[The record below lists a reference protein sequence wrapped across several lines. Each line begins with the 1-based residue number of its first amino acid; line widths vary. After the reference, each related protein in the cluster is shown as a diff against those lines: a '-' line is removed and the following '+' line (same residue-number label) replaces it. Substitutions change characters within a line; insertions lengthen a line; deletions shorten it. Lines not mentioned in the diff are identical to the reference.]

1 MADHLAKLQAAL
13 AGRYAFGRELGAGAA
28 ARVFAGEDLRHK
40 RPVAIKVLRPEL
52 CEAWESERFV
62 REIATSANLRHPHIL
77 PLFDSGNADGVLFFV
92 MPLVAGETLRARL
105 QRDRQLPP
113 DEAVRLAQQVAGAL
127 AHAHE
132 HGVVH
137 RDIKPENILLDSG
150 HAVVAD
156 FGIARPVKVD
166 SPSLTKGGVRVGTPH
181 YMSPEQLA
189 GDGEIDGRSDQ
200 YALACTLFEMLCGH
214 PPFDGKTLQRLTFQH
229 LMEPPPS
236 VLLFRPTVGAAVAAA
251 IAKALAK
258 TPDERF
264 ASMDE
269 FSAALSGAIAVVPE
283 RRSVAVLP
291 FRSLSA
297 DPDNEY
303 FAEGIT
309 EDVIAQLSKVRAL
322 KVVARSA
329 VLQLAKGG
337 GDLRELATRLGV
349 GALVEGSVRRAGSRV
364 RIVAQ
369 LVDAVRQQ
377 PLWSETFDEEVSDIF
392 ALQSAVALRIAGA
405 LRAELS
411 PDESARIERA
421 PTTDI
426 RAYQLLLR
434 GRQQFVQ
441 FTGDGMRKALA
452 LYERAV
458 ALDPSYAPAWAAIGL
473 TLVEMGQTGELS
485 PPEAYPRARE
495 AADRAVALDDG
506 LADAYVA
513 RAYGLMV
520 NDFDWAGAESALQRA
535 IRLNPSSADAYAL
548 YGRLCS
554 AMGRF
559 DEAVTLVLRGQELD
573 PLAVR
578 VDVATAFLRAGR
590 NHEGLAEA
598 RRVIELDP
606 DHTRGLATF
615 GWALLRTGSAAEGVT
630 SLERASATQPE
641 NSVWLAQLGEAYGL
655 AGRRADAEAIL
666 RRLEARAQSEYIASY
681 HLAYIHTGLG
691 DLNAAVDCL
700 ERSFDERAGAIY
712 AVKGSFLFEPLRG
725 FGRFEALLQKMKLE

>member
-1 MADHLAKLQAAL
+1 
-13 AGRYAFGRELGAGAA
+13 
-28 ARVFAGEDLRHK
+28 
-40 RPVAIKVLRPEL
+40 
-52 CEAWESERFV
+52 
-62 REIATSANLRHPHIL
+62 
-77 PLFDSGNADGVLFFV
+77 
-92 MPLVAGETLRARL
+92 
-105 QRDRQLPP
+105 
-113 DEAVRLAQQVAGAL
+113 
-127 AHAHE
+127 
-132 HGVVH
+132 
-137 RDIKPENILLDSG
+137 
-150 HAVVAD
+150 
-156 FGIARPVKVD
+156 
-166 SPSLTKGGVRVGTPH
+166 
-181 YMSPEQLA
+181 
-189 GDGEIDGRSDQ
+189 
-200 YALACTLFEMLCGH
+200 
-214 PPFDGKTLQRLTFQH
+214 
-229 LMEPPPS
+229 MEPPPS
-236 VLLFRPTVGAAVAAA
+236 VLQFRPAVGAAVAAA

-269 FSAALSGAIAVVPE
+269 FSAALSGAIAIVPE

-322 KVVARSA
+322 KVVARTA

-337 GDLRELATRLGV
+337 GDLRELAARLGV
-349 GALVEGSVRRAGSRV
+349 GAMVEGSVRRAGSRV

-411 PDESARIERA
+411 PDESARIGRA
-421 PTTDI
+421 PTADI

-441 FTGDGMRKALA
+441 FTGDGMRQALA
-452 LYERAV
+452 LFERAV
-458 ALDPSYAPAWAAIGL
+458 ALDPGYAPAWAAIGL

-485 PPEAYPRARE
+485 PPDAYPRARE

-506 LADAYVA
+506 LADAHVA

-520 NDFDWAGAESALQRA
+520 HDFDWAGAESALQRA

-578 VDVATAFLRAGR
+578 VDVATAYLRAQR
-590 NHEGLAEA
+590 NHEGLDEA

-606 DHTRGLATF
+606 EHTRGLATF
-615 GWALLRTGSAAEGVT
+615 GWALLRTGSVAEGVAA
-630 SLERASATQPE
+630 LERASATHPS

-655 AGRRADAEAIL
+655 AGRRSDAEAIL
-666 RRLEARAQSEYIASY
+666 RGLETRAQSEYIASY

-691 DLNAAVDCL
+691 DFDAAVDCL
-700 ERSFDERAGAIY
+700 EQSLDERAGAIY

-725 FGRFEALLQKMKLE
+725 HPRFEALLGRMKLA

>member
-1 MADHLAKLQAAL
+1 
-13 AGRYAFGRELGAGAA
+13 
-28 ARVFAGEDLRHK
+28 
-40 RPVAIKVLRPEL
+40 
-52 CEAWESERFV
+52 
-62 REIATSANLRHPHIL
+62 
-77 PLFDSGNADGVLFFV
+77 
-92 MPLVAGETLRARL
+92 
-105 QRDRQLPP
+105 
-113 DEAVRLAQQVAGAL
+113 
-127 AHAHE
+127 
-132 HGVVH
+132 
-137 RDIKPENILLDSG
+137 
-150 HAVVAD
+150 
-156 FGIARPVKVD
+156 
-166 SPSLTKGGVRVGTPH
+166 
-181 YMSPEQLA
+181 
-189 GDGEIDGRSDQ
+189 
-200 YALACTLFEMLCGH
+200 
-214 PPFDGKTLQRLTFQH
+214 
-229 LMEPPPS
+229 
-236 VLLFRPTVGAAVAAA
+236 
-251 IAKALAK
+251 
-258 TPDERF
+258 
-264 ASMDE
+264 
-269 FSAALSGAIAVVPE
+269 
-283 RRSVAVLP
+283 
-291 FRSLSA
+291 
-297 DPDNEY
+297 
-303 FAEGIT
+303 
-309 EDVIAQLSKVRAL
+309 
-322 KVVARSA
+322 
-329 VLQLAKGG
+329 
-337 GDLRELATRLGV
+337 
-349 GALVEGSVRRAGSRV
+349 
-364 RIVAQ
+364 
-369 LVDAVRQQ
+369 
-377 PLWSETFDEEVSDIF
+377 
-392 ALQSAVALRIAGA
+392 
-405 LRAELS
+405 
-411 PDESARIERA
+411 
-421 PTTDI
+421 
-426 RAYQLLLR
+426 
-434 GRQQFVQ
+434 
-441 FTGDGMRKALA
+441 
-452 LYERAV
+452 
-458 ALDPSYAPAWAAIGL
+458 
-473 TLVEMGQTGELS
+473 MGQTGELS

-725 FGRFEALLQKMKLE
+725 FGRFEALLQKMKLD